1 MLNKIALGTVQ
12 FGEDYGICN
21 VDGQIHLGEARKII
35 ELAKESGIDTLDTAY
50 VYGNSEEVL
59 GQIGVDD
66 CQIITKTSSL
76 EKGIGHV
83 INDFS
88 QSLERLNINKVA
100 GLLIHD
106 FYDIQHPQFNDLFK
120 QLEDL
125 KQQGIIQKIGF
136 SIYTPDQIDFLLDN
150 FDFDLVQL
158 PFNAFDN
165 RLVQGG
171 QLKNLKE
178 SGVEIH
184 ARSIFLQGLLLN
196 FNNLSN
202 YFITWKEQFIK
213 YQTMAKKDGLS
224 LLEYALNFVLNTT
237 EIDKVLVGVDNE
249 KHLREIIQSV
259 KRTSNLA
266 PYPIN
271 EVELLDPRVWKV

>member
-1 MLNKIALGTVQ
+1 MIDKIALGTVQ
-12 FGEDYGICN
+12 FGVDYGIN
-21 VDGQIHLGEARKII
+21 NAGGQIHIDEARKILN
-35 ELAKESGIDTLDTAY
+35 LARESSIDMLDTAY
-50 VYGNSEEVL
+50 EYGNSEQVL
-59 GQIGVDD
+59 GKIGVDK

-76 EKGIGHV
+76 ENGIEQV
-83 INDFS
+83 INDFY
-88 QSLERLNINKVA
+88 QSLERLKINKVA
-100 GLLIHD
+100 GLLVHD
-106 FYDIQHPQFNDLFK
+106 FHDIQHPQFNDLFK
-120 QLEDL
+120 QLKDL

-136 SIYTPDQIDFLLDN
+136 STYAPNQVDFLLDN

-158 PFNAFDN
+158 PFNVFDN

-184 ARSIFLQGLLLN
+184 ARSIFLQGVLLN

-202 YFITWKEQFIK
+202 YFIAWKGQFME
-213 YQTMAKKDGLS
+213 YQTMAKEDGLS
-224 LLEYALNFVLNTT
+224 LLEYALNFALNTT

-249 KHLREIIQSV
+249 KQLREIIQSV
-259 KRTSNLA
+259 KSSSDLS

-271 EVELLDPRVWKV
+271 EVELLDPREWKV